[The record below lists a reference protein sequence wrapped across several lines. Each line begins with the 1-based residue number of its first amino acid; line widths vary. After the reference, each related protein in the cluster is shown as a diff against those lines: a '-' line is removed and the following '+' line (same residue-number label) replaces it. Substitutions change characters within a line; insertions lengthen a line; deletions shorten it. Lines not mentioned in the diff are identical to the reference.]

1 MYEIKYSTTQH
12 NTTQHKT
19 IQYSALN
26 NMLSL
31 EFKPAWGETGV
42 KTILKIERYAQR
54 LTQGY
59 MEGS

>member
-1 MYEIKYSTTQH
+1 
-12 NTTQHKT
+12 
-19 IQYSALN
+19 
-26 NMLSL
+26 MLSL